1 MDTSYARLPHP
12 EYLDDGLEPIR
23 LSFDDGIIRFAQ
35 AACPVLGFGEFPTK
49 EILSGLQLSE

>member
-35 AACPVLGFGEFPTK
+35 AACPVLGFGSSQRK
-49 EILSGLQLSE
+49 KY